1 MTQTQ
6 ISEESCKF
14 SKWKKEE
21 KTVAISEIH
30 HVALAVSNMERSI
43 AFYRDI
49 LGFRKTL
56 DMPLGSPSLD
66 RLLRLRPGTTGRSVI
81 LQQGLSTIGEVELVQ
96 FSPAPTTPTPAKGAG
111 GLGAFLLSFAVRD
124 EELAAV
130 YQRLLEKGIACYS
143 EPQVLELP
151 GYGATR
157 AVVFEDPDGQMIELI
172 QLPSADEIQRVRAAS
187 RAERQQPT
195 A

>member
-1 MTQTQ
+1 LAL
-6 ISEESCKF
+6 
-14 SKWKKEE
+14 KKEEE

-66 RLLRLRPGTTGRSVI
+66 RLLRMRPGTTGRSVI
-81 LQQGLSTIGEVELVQ
+81 LQQGMSTVGEVELVQ
-96 FSPAPTTPTPAKGAG
+96 FSPAPSTPTPAKGAG

-124 EELAAV
+124 EELDAV
-130 YQRLLEKGIACYS
+130 YQRLLEKGIGCYS

-172 QLPSADEIQRVRAAS
+172 QLPSADEIQRVREARHAKKGES
-187 RAERQQPT
+187 DG
-195 A
+195 

>member
-1 MTQTQ
+1 M
-6 ISEESCKF
+6 
-14 SKWKKEE
+14 
-21 KTVAISEIH
+21 AISEIH

-66 RLLRLRPGTTGRSVI
+66 RLLRMRPGTTGRSVI

-96 FSPAPTTPTPAKGAG
+96 FSPPPTTPTPVKGAG
-111 GLGAFLLSFAVRD
+111 GLGAFLLSFEVRD

-130 YQRLLEKGIACYS
+130 YRRLLEQGIACYS

-172 QLPSADEIQRVRAAS
+172 QLPSADEIQRAREAS
-187 RAERQQPT
+187 RAERQPPT

>member
-1 MTQTQ
+1 
-6 ISEESCKF
+6 
-14 SKWKKEE
+14 
-21 KTVAISEIH
+21 VAISEIH
-30 HVALAVSNMERSI
+30 HVALAVSDMERSI

-66 RLLRLRPGTTGRSVI
+66 RLLRMRPGTTGRSVI

-96 FSPAPTTPTPAKGAG
+96 FSPAPTPPTPAKGAG
-111 GLGAFLLSFAVRD
+111 GLGAFLLSFEVRD
-124 EELAAV
+124 EELADV

-157 AVVFEDPDGQMIELI
+157 AVVFEDPDGQLIELI
-172 QLPSADEIQRVRAAS
+172 QVPSAEEIQRAREGHHAKKET
-187 RAERQQPT
+187 RP
-195 A
+195 

>member
-1 MTQTQ
+1 MA
-6 ISEESCKF
+6 F
-14 SKWKKEE
+14 
-21 KTVAISEIH
+21 SEIH
-30 HVALAVSNMERSI
+30 HVALAVSDMERSI

-56 DMPLGSPSLD
+56 DMQLGSPSLN
-66 RLLRLRPGTTGRSVI
+66 RLLRMQPGTTGRSII
-81 LQQGLSTIGEVELVQ
+81 LQQGLSTIGEIELVQ
-96 FSPAPTTPTPAKGAG
+96 FSPAPSPPTPAKGAG

-124 EELAAV
+124 EELDAV

-143 EPQVLELP
+143 EPQDVELP
-151 GYGATR
+151 GYGAMR
-157 AVVFEDPDGQMIELI
+157 AVIFEDPDGQMIELI
-172 QLPSADEIQRVRAAS
+172 QLPSADEIERVRAAR

>member
-1 MTQTQ
+1 M
-6 ISEESCKF
+6 
-14 SKWKKEE
+14 
-21 KTVAISEIH
+21 AISEIH

-56 DMPLGSPSLD
+56 DMSLGSPSLD
-66 RLLRLRPGTTGRSVI
+66 RLLRMRPGTTGRSVI

-111 GLGAFLLSFAVRD
+111 GLGAFLLSFEVRG
-124 EELAAV
+124 EELTAV
-130 YQRLLEKGIACYS
+130 YQRLLEQGIVCYS
-143 EPQVLELP
+143 EPQVVELERF
-151 GYGATR
+151 GAMR

-172 QLPSADEIQRVRAAS
+172 QLPPAGEIARVRAAA
-187 RAERQQPT
+187 RAESPKPL

>member
-1 MTQTQ
+1 MA
-6 ISEESCKF
+6 F
-14 SKWKKEE
+14 
-21 KTVAISEIH
+21 SEIH

-43 AFYRDI
+43 AFYRDV

-66 RLLRLRPGTTGRSVI
+66 RLLRMRPGTTGRSVI
-81 LQQGLSTIGEVELVQ
+81 LQQGLSTVGEVELVQ
-96 FSPAPTTPTPAKGAG
+96 FSPAPSTPTPAKGAG
-111 GLGAFLLSFAVRD
+111 GLGAFLLSFEVRD
-124 EELAAV
+124 EELDVV
-130 YQRLLEKGIACYS
+130 YQRLLEKGISCYS

-157 AVVFEDPDGQMIELI
+157 AVVFEDPDGQLIELI
-172 QLPSADEIQRVRAAS
+172 QLPSADEIQRARDAQ
-187 RAERQQPT
+187 RTERQQPT

>member
-1 MTQTQ
+1 M
-6 ISEESCKF
+6 SF
-14 SKWKKEE
+14 
-21 KTVAISEIH
+21 SEIH
-30 HVALAVSNMERSI
+30 HVAIAVSDMERSI

-66 RLLRLRPGTTGRSVI
+66 RLLRMRPGTTGRSVI
-81 LQQGLSTIGEVELVQ
+81 LQQGVSTVGEVELVQ
-96 FSPAPTTPTPAKGAG
+96 FSPAPTPPTPAKGAG
-111 GLGAFLLSFAVRD
+111 GLGAFLLSFEVRD
-124 EELAAV
+124 EELDAV
-130 YQRLLEKGIACYS
+130 YQRLLEKGINCYS
-143 EPQVLELP
+143 EPQMLELP

-172 QLPSADEIQRVRAAS
+172 QLPSADEIRRMREAH
-187 RAERQQPT
+187 RTERQQPT

>member
-1 MTQTQ
+1 
-6 ISEESCKF
+6 
-14 SKWKKEE
+14 
-21 KTVAISEIH
+21 VAISEIH
-30 HVALAVSNMERSI
+30 HVALAVSDMERSI

-66 RLLRLRPGTTGRSVI
+66 RLLRMRPGTTGRSVI

-96 FSPAPTTPTPAKGAG
+96 FSPAPTPPTPAKGAG
-111 GLGAFLLSFAVRD
+111 GLGAFLLSFEVRD
-124 EELAAV
+124 EELDAV
-130 YQRLLEKGIACYS
+130 YQRLLEKGVGCYS

-157 AVVFEDPDGQMIELI
+157 AVVFEDPDGQLIELI
-172 QLPSADEIQRVRAAS
+172 QLPSAEEIRRARAAS
-187 RAERQQPT
+187 RPERQQPT